1 MVGPPRFLY
10 YMRAM
15 IVLLVLVAAVA
26 AWGVWTYNR
35 LIALRNQVQ
44 NAWKQIDVQLKRRH
58 DLIPNLVAAV
68 KGAMEFE
75 RDTLERV
82 MAARNRA
89 VAAPSVQESVAAE
102 GELSRA
108 LRQLFAVVENYPT
121 LRANENVLKLQEELT
136 TTENQLGF
144 ARQFYNDVAMRF
156 NTHQEV
162 FPASV
167 IANQF
172 GFQRAE
178 FFAADE
184 ADRALPPVDLSL
196 RQSR

>member
-1 MVGPPRFLY
+1 
-10 YMRAM
+10 MR
-15 IVLLVLVAAVA
+15 VLLLLIAAAAV
-26 AWGVWTYNR
+26 WGVFIYNR
-35 LIALRNQVQ
+35 LVSLRNQVQ

-82 MAARNRA
+82 IAARSRA
-89 VAAPSVQESVAAE
+89 VAAPSISESIAAV

-108 LRQLFAVVENYPT
+108 LRQLFAVAENYPT
-121 LRANENVLKLQEELT
+121 LRANETVLKLQEELT

-144 ARQFYNDVAMRF
+144 ARQFYNDTAMRF
-156 NTHQEV
+156 NTQQEL

-167 IANQF
+167 VASYF
-172 GFQRAE
+172 SFQRAE
-178 FFAADE
+178 FFTAGQDE
-184 ADRALPPVDLSL
+184 HVVPQIDLSL
-196 RQSR
+196 RPTR